1 LLSVFLPPTP
11 PNLIIRSCPHE
22 DSNAAIPM
30 SLIMALAP
38 TSGAITLS
46 QESSAPLIAGGFQH
60 CNLWR
65 RALAAIPGELDCL
78 DSLSSVRIT
87 PIHTFFFEMQS
98 IDLETMICF
107 LSFSSLTNHNHYP
120 QRANLHRSRS
130 GISLHVLFLLY
141 ASLYPLFFYWLGSK
155 ICCTKIKTH
164 PHFSLQHAEGNVGT
178 IICSSC

>member
-1 LLSVFLPPTP
+1 MSGVCIGTAL
-11 PNLIIRSCPHE
+11 IRSCPLE

-30 SLIMALAP
+30 SLIIALAP

-87 PIHTFFFEMQS
+87 PIHTFFF
-98 IDLETMICF
+98 
-107 LSFSSLTNHNHYP
+107 
-120 QRANLHRSRS
+120 
-130 GISLHVLFLLY
+130 
-141 ASLYPLFFYWLGSK
+141 
-155 ICCTKIKTH
+155 
-164 PHFSLQHAEGNVGT
+164 
-178 IICSSC
+178 